1 MTRSILHH
9 IGRKLNLTKVER
21 YRIAIL
27 RIGRLHRCG
36 RHFAAIALRH
46 RRAIKRGDG
55 EVEGIAVKPVA
66 ALQDLVQ
73 LSICR
78 IERNILSAVLVG
90 EGNYV
95 GFLVIDL
102 GGCRQHAVAVIG
114 NIDGHNMVCP
124 VVVQACSLNVPK
136 P

>member
-1 MTRSILHH
+1 MARSILHH

-73 LSICR
+73 LSICC
-78 IERNILSAVLVG
+78 IERNILGAVLIG
-90 EGNYV
+90 ERDHV

-102 GGCRQHAVAVIG
+102 GG
-114 NIDGHNMVCP
+114 
-124 VVVQACSLNVPK
+124 
-136 P
+136 

>member
-73 LSICR
+73 LSICC
-78 IERNILSAVLVG
+78 IERNILSAVLIG
-90 EGNYV
+90 ERDHV

-102 GGCRQHAVAVIG
+102 GG
-114 NIDGHNMVCP
+114 
-124 VVVQACSLNVPK
+124 
-136 P
+136 